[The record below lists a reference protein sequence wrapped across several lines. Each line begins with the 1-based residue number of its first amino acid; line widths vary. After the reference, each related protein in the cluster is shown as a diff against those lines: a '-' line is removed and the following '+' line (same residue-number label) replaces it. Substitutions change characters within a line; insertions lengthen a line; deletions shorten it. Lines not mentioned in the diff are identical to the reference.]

1 MAVVKVYAVRS
12 KLKRA
17 VEYAAN
23 EDKTSLD
30 NIIEYAANPDK
41 TEQRVFETA
50 INCSSVETAYKEM
63 VATKQKYGK
72 EGKVLA
78 YHYIESFKPGEVT
91 PELAHKIGVEFAQ
104 KCFGDRFEVVIGT
117 HLDRHHIHNHIVV
130 NSVSFVDGGKFRSTP
145 KSYYNEIRKI
155 SDELCRKYELSVIEE
170 PQHKGMHYAEWKAVN
185 EGKPTI
191 RGQVREELDEIIKAS
206 PTMQV
211 FWREL
216 KRRGYVVHRKGENIK
231 YTSII
236 PPFGK
241 RPVRLDK
248 LGTDYLEEAIKQ
260 RIIAQQNCI
269 YIMQPSEL
277 KKVYNKIKGNIR
289 TAPRKKLKGFHAL
302 YFHYLYLFKKIRKR
316 RTPQRVSFFMREEQ
330 IKMERY
336 QKQFRFLYDNS
347 IETAEQLKQY
357 QSAQEERINDL
368 VEQRKKLYNERNNE
382 DEQGKEEITQQV
394 TAINFI
400 LKKCRADVRMCK
412 AIFTDTEK
420 LKEKY
425 RQAQALQEEAIK
437 ETEVSKHEHK
447 RRSR

>member
-23 EDKTSLD
+23 EDKTLLD
-30 NIIEYAANPDK
+30 NIIEYAANPNK
-41 TEQRVFETA
+41 TEKRLFETA
-50 INCSSVETAYKEM
+50 INCSSVETSYKEM
-63 VATKQKYGK
+63 VATKKKYGK

-78 YHYIESFKPGEVT
+78 YHYIQSFKPGEVT
-91 PELAHKIGVEFAQ
+91 PEPAHKIGVEFARE
-104 KCFGDRFEVVIGT
+104 CFGDRFEVVIGT

-145 KSYYNEIRKI
+145 KNYYNEIRKV
-155 SDELCRKYELSVIEE
+155 SDRLCREYGLSVIDD

-206 PTMQV
+206 PTMQM

-216 KRRGYVVHRKGENIK
+216 KRRGYTVHRRGENIK

-248 LGTDYLEEAIKQ
+248 LGAEYSEEAIRQ
-260 RIIAQQNCI
+260 RIIAQQSGI
-269 YIMQPSEL
+269 YITQPSQVR
-277 KKVYNKIKGNIR
+277 KIYKVRGNIYK
-289 TAPRKKLKGFHAL
+289 AQRKKLKGFQAL

-316 RTPQRVSFFMREEQ
+316 RTPQRVSFFMRDEL

-336 QKQFRFLYDNS
+336 QKQFRFLYDNN
-347 IETAEQLKQY
+347 IETAEQLEQY
-357 QSAQEERINDL
+357 QSKQEARINDL
-368 VEQRKKLYNERNNE
+368 VEQRKNLHQERNSE
-382 DEQGKEEITQQV
+382 DEQGKEEIAKKV
-394 TAINFI
+394 TVINGV
-400 LKKCRADVRMCK
+400 LKECRSDVRMCK
-412 AIFTDTEK
+412 AIFADAEK
-420 LKEKY
+420 LEEKC
-425 RQAQALQEEAIK
+425 RQAQALQKEAERVI
-437 ETEVSKHEHK
+437 KHEHK

>member
-170 PQHKGMHYAEWKAVN
+170 PQHKGMHYAEWKAIN

-211 FWREL
+211 FWLEL
-216 KRRGYVVHRKGENIK
+216 KRRGYVVHRRGENIK

-248 LGTDYLEEAIKQ
+248 LGTDYSEEAIKQ
-260 RIIAQQNCI
+260 RIIAQQNGI

-277 KKVYNKIKGNIR
+277 KKVYKIKGNIR
-289 TAPRKKLKGFHAL
+289 TAPRKKLRGFQAL

-316 RTPQRVSFFMREEQ
+316 RTPQRVSFFMREEL

-368 VEQRKKLYNERNNE
+368 VEQRKKLYNERKNK
-382 DEQGKEEITQQV
+382 DEQGKEEITKQV

-420 LKEKY
+420 LEEKY

>member
-170 PQHKGMHYAEWKAVN
+170 PQHKGMHYAEWKAIN

-216 KRRGYVVHRKGENIK
+216 KRRGYVVHRRGENIK

-248 LGTDYLEEAIKQ
+248 LGTDYSEEAIKQ
-260 RIIAQQNCI
+260 RIIAQQNGI

-277 KKVYNKIKGNIR
+277 KKVYKIKGNIR
-289 TAPRKKLKGFHAL
+289 TAPRKKLRGFQAL

-316 RTPQRVSFFMREEQ
+316 RTPQRVSFFMREEL

-368 VEQRKKLYNERNNE
+368 VEQRKKLYNERKNK
-382 DEQGKEEITQQV
+382 DEQGKEEITKQV

-420 LKEKY
+420 LEEKY

>member
-30 NIIEYAANPDK
+30 NIIEYVANPDK
-41 TEQRVFETA
+41 TEQRLFETA

-63 VATKQKYGK
+63 VATKKKYGK
-72 EGKVLA
+72 EDKVLA

-91 PELAHKIGVEFAQ
+91 SELAHKIGVEFAQ
-104 KCFGDRFEVVIGT
+104 ECFGDRFEVVIGT

-130 NSVSFVDGGKFRSTP
+130 NSVSFVDGGKLRSTP
-145 KSYYNEIRKI
+145 KSYYNEIRKV
-155 SDELCRKYELSVIEE
+155 SDRLCREYGLSVIDD
-170 PQHKGMHYAEWKAVN
+170 PQHKGMHYAEWKAAN
-185 EGKPTI
+185 DGKPTI
-191 RGQVREELDEIIKAS
+191 RGQVKEELDEIIKSS
-206 PTMQV
+206 PTMQI

-216 KRRGYVVHRKGENIK
+216 KRRGYVVHRRGENIK
-231 YTSII
+231 YMSII

-248 LGTDYLEEAIKQ
+248 LGADYSEEAIRQ
-260 RIIAQQNCI
+260 RIIAQQNGI
-269 YIMQPSEL
+269 YIMQPTQL
-277 KKVYNKIKGNIR
+277 KKVYKVKGNIHK
-289 TAPRKKLKGFHAL
+289 APRKKLKGFQAL

-316 RTPQRVSFFMREEQ
+316 RTPQRVSFFMRDEL

-336 QKQFRFLYDNS
+336 QKQFRFLYDNN
-347 IETAEQLKQY
+347 IETAEQL
-357 QSAQEERINDL
+357 SAFQKEKEARINDL
-368 VEQRKKLYNERNNE
+368 VEQRKILYKERNSE
-382 DEQGKEEITQQV
+382 DEQGKEEITKQV
-394 TAINFI
+394 TVINGI
-400 LKKCRADVRMCK
+400 LKECRSDVRMCK
-412 AIFTDTEK
+412 AIFADAEK

-425 RQAQALQEEAIK
+425 QQAQALQKEAIK

>member
-23 EDKTSLD
+23 EDKTLLD
-30 NIIEYAANPDK
+30 NIIEYAAKPDK

-117 HLDRHHIHNHIVV
+117 HLDKHHIHNHIVV

-216 KRRGYVVHRKGENIK
+216 KRRGYVVHRRGENIK

-248 LGTDYLEEAIKQ
+248 LGTDYSEEAIKQ
-260 RIIAQQNCI
+260 RIIARQNGI

-277 KKVYNKIKGNIR
+277 KKVYKVKGNIR
-289 TAPRKKLKGFHAL
+289 TAPRKKLKGFQAL

-316 RTPQRVSFFMREEQ
+316 RIPQRVSFFMREEL

-347 IETAEQLKQY
+347 IETAEQLGAFEKEKEA
-357 QSAQEERINDL
+357 SINDL

-382 DEQGKEEITQQV
+382 DEQGKEEITKQV
-394 TAINFI
+394 TVINFI

-420 LKEKY
+420 LEEKY

>member
-17 VEYAAN
+17 VDYAAN
-23 EDKTSLD
+23 EEKTSLD
-30 NIIEYAANPDK
+30 NIIEYAANPEK
-41 TEQRVFETA
+41 TEQRLFETS

-63 VATKQKYGK
+63 VATKKKYGK

-91 PELAHKIGVEFAQ
+91 PELAHKIGVEFARE
-104 KCFGDRFEVVIGT
+104 CFGDRFEVVIGT

-145 KSYYNEIRKI
+145 KSYYNEIRKV
-155 SDELCRKYELSVIEE
+155 SDRLCREYGLSVIDD
-170 PQHKGMHYAEWKAVN
+170 PQHKGMHYAEWKAVS

-191 RGQVREELDEIIKAS
+191 RGQVREELGEIIKSS
-206 PTMQV
+206 PTMQM

-216 KRRGYVVHRKGENIK
+216 KRRGYTVHRRGENIK

-248 LGTDYLEEAIKQ
+248 LGAEYSEEAIRQ
-260 RIIAQQNCI
+260 RIIAQQSGI
-269 YIMQPSEL
+269 YITQPSEL
-277 KKVYNKIKGNIR
+277 KKVYKVKGNIR
-289 TAPRKKLKGFHAL
+289 TAPRKKLKGFQAL

-316 RTPQRVSFFMREEQ
+316 RTPQRVSFFMRDEL

-336 QKQFRFLYDNS
+336 QKQFRFLYDNN

-357 QSAQEERINDL
+357 QSKQEARINDL
-368 VEQRKKLYNERNNE
+368 VEQRKEIYKETEDN
-382 DEQGKEEITQQV
+382 DEQSKKRIYEINET
-394 TAINFI
+394 
-400 LKKCRADVRMCK
+400 LKKYRADIRMCK
-412 AIFTDTEK
+412 AIFADAEK
-420 LKEKY
+420 LEEKC
-425 RQAQALQEEAIK
+425 RQAQALQKEAERVI
-437 ETEVSKHEHK
+437 KHEHK

>member
-41 TEQRVFETA
+41 AEQRVFETA

-170 PQHKGMHYAEWKAVN
+170 PQHKGMHYAEWKAIN

-211 FWREL
+211 LWREL
-216 KRRGYVVHRKGENIK
+216 KRRGYVVHRRGENIK

-248 LGTDYLEEAIKQ
+248 LGTDYSEEAIKQ
-260 RIIAQQNCI
+260 RIIAQQNGI
-269 YIMQPSEL
+269 YIMQPSQF
-277 KKVYNKIKGNIR
+277 KKVYKVKGNIR
-289 TAPRKKLKGFHAL
+289 TAPRKKLKGFQAL

-316 RTPQRVSFFMREEQ
+316 RTPQRVSFFMREEL
-330 IKMERY
+330 IKLERY

-412 AIFTDTEK
+412 EIFTDTEK
-420 LKEKY
+420 LEEKY

>member
-41 TEQRVFETA
+41 TEQRLFETA
-50 INCSSVETAYKEM
+50 INCSSVETAYREM
-63 VATKQKYGK
+63 VATKKKYGK
-72 EGKVLA
+72 EDKVLA

-104 KCFGDRFEVVIGT
+104 ECFGDRFEVVIGT
-117 HLDRHHIHNHIVV
+117 HLDRHHLHNHIVV
-130 NSVSFVDGGKFRSTP
+130 NSVSFVDGGKLRSTP
-145 KSYYNEIRKI
+145 KSYYNEIRKV
-155 SDELCRKYELSVIEE
+155 SDRLCREYGLSVIDD

-185 EGKPTI
+185 DGKPTI

-206 PTMQV
+206 ATMQI

-216 KRRGYVVHRKGENIK
+216 KRRGYVVHRRGENIK

-248 LGTDYLEEAIKQ
+248 LGAEYSEEAIRQ
-260 RIIAQQNCI
+260 RIIAQQNGI
-269 YIMQPSEL
+269 HIMQPSQIR
-277 KKVYNKIKGNIR
+277 KTYKVRGNIHK
-289 TAPRKKLKGFHAL
+289 APRKKLKGFQAL

-316 RTPQRVSFFMREEQ
+316 RTPQRVSFFIRDEL

-336 QKQFRFLYDNS
+336 QKQFRFLYDNN
-347 IETAEQLKQY
+347 IETAEQLEQY
-357 QSAQEERINDL
+357 QSKQEARINEL
-368 VEQRKKLYNERNNE
+368 VEQRKNLYKERNSE
-382 DEQGKEEITQQV
+382 DEQGKEEITKQV
-394 TAINFI
+394 AVINGI
-400 LKKCRADVRMCK
+400 LKECRSDVRMCK
-412 AIFTDTEK
+412 AIFADAEK

-425 RQAQALQEEAIK
+425 QQAQALQKEAIK
-437 ETEVSKHEHK
+437 ETEVSKHEYK

>member
-30 NIIEYAANPDK
+30 NIIEYVANSDK
-41 TEQRVFETA
+41 TEQRLFETA

-63 VATKQKYGK
+63 VATKKKYGK
-72 EGKVLA
+72 EDKVLA

-104 KCFGDRFEVVIGT
+104 ECFGDRFEVVIGT

-145 KSYYNEIRKI
+145 KSYYNEIRKV
-155 SDELCRKYELSVIEE
+155 SDRLCREYGLSVIED
-170 PQHKGMHYAEWKAVN
+170 PQHKGMYYAEWKAVS

-191 RGQVREELDEIIKAS
+191 RGQVREELDEIIKAAA
-206 PTMQV
+206 TMHM

-216 KRRGYVVHRKGENIK
+216 KRRGYVVHRRGENIK

-248 LGTDYLEEAIKQ
+248 LGTDYSEEAIKQ
-260 RIIAQQNCI
+260 RIIAQQNGI
-269 YIMQPSEL
+269 YIMQPSQVR
-277 KKVYNKIKGNIR
+277 KTYKVRGSIHK
-289 TAPRKKLKGFHAL
+289 APRKKLKGFHML

-316 RTPQRVSFFMREEQ
+316 RTPQRVSFFMREEL

-357 QSAQEERINDL
+357 QLAQEERINDL
-368 VEQRKKLYNERNNE
+368 VEQRKKLYNERKNK
-382 DEQGKEEITQQV
+382 DEQGKEEITKQV

-400 LKKCRADVRMCK
+400 LKTCRADVRMCK

-420 LKEKY
+420 LEEKY

>member
-41 TEQRVFETA
+41 TEQRLFETA
-50 INCSSVETAYKEM
+50 INCSSVENAYKEM
-63 VATKQKYGK
+63 MATKKKYGK
-72 EGKVLA
+72 EDKVLA

-104 KCFGDRFEVVIGT
+104 ECFGDRFEVVIGT

-130 NSVSFVDGGKFRSTP
+130 NSVSFVNGGKFRSTQ
-145 KSYYNEIRKI
+145 KSYYNEIRKV
-155 SDELCRKYELSVIEE
+155 SDRLCREYGLSVIDD
-170 PQHKGMHYAEWKAVN
+170 PQHKGMHYAEWKAAN

-191 RGQVREELDEIIKAS
+191 RGQVREELDEIIKSS
-206 PTMQV
+206 PTMQM

-216 KRRGYVVHRKGENIK
+216 KRRGYVVHRRGENIK
-231 YTSII
+231 YTSIM

-241 RPVRLDK
+241 RPIRLDK
-248 LGTDYLEEAIKQ
+248 LGADYSEEAIRL
-260 RIIAQQNCI
+260 RIIAQQNGI

-277 KKVYNKIKGNIR
+277 KKVYKVKGNIR
-289 TAPRKKLKGFHAL
+289 TAPRKKLKGFQAL
-302 YFHYLYLFKKIRKR
+302 YFHYLYLFKKIRRK
-316 RTPQRVSFFMREEQ
+316 RTPQRVSFFMRDEL

-336 QKQFRFLYDNS
+336 QKQFRFLYDNN
-347 IETAEQLKQY
+347 IETAEQL
-357 QSAQEERINDL
+357 SAFQKEKAASINDL
-368 VEQRKKLYNERNNE
+368 VEQRKNLYKERNGE
-382 DEQGKEEITQQV
+382 DEQGKEEITKQV
-394 TAINFI
+394 TVINSI
-400 LKKCRADVRMCK
+400 LKECRSDVRMCK
-412 AIFTDTEK
+412 AIFADAEK
-420 LKEKY
+420 LEEKY
-425 RQAQALQEEAIK
+425 RQAQALSKQAIK

>member
-17 VEYAAN
+17 VDYAAN
-23 EDKTSLD
+23 EEKTSLD

-41 TEQRVFETA
+41 TEQRLFETS
-50 INCSSVETAYKEM
+50 INCSSVKTAYKEM
-63 VATKQKYGK
+63 VATKKKYGK
-72 EGKVLA
+72 EDKVLA

-91 PELAHKIGVEFAQ
+91 PELAHKIGVEFARE
-104 KCFGDRFEVVIGT
+104 CFGDRFEVIIGT
-117 HLDRHHIHNHIVV
+117 HLDRHHLHNHIVV

-155 SDELCRKYELSVIEE
+155 SDRLCSEYGLSVIDD
-170 PQHKGMHYAEWKAVN
+170 PQHKGMHYAEWKAEN

-191 RGQVREELDEIIKAS
+191 RGQVREELDEIIKSSA
-206 PTMQV
+206 TMQM

-216 KRRGYVVHRKGENIK
+216 KRRGYVVHRRGENIK

-241 RPVRLDK
+241 RSVRLDK
-248 LGTDYLEEAIKQ
+248 LGAEYSEEAIKQ
-260 RIIAQQNCI
+260 RIAARQNGI
-269 YIMQPSEL
+269 YITQPTQL
-277 KKVYNKIKGNIR
+277 KKVYKVKGNIR
-289 TAPRKKLKGFHAL
+289 TAPRKKLKGFQAL

-316 RTPQRVSFFMREEQ
+316 RTPQRVSFFMRDEL

-336 QKQFRFLYDNS
+336 QKQFRFLYDNN

-357 QSAQEERINDL
+357 QSKQEARINDL
-368 VEQRKKLYNERNNE
+368 VEQRKNLHQERNSE
-382 DEQGKEEITQQV
+382 DEQGKEEITRPV
-394 TAINFI
+394 TVINGI
-400 LKKCRADVRMCK
+400 LKECRSDVRMCK
-412 AIFTDTEK
+412 AIFADAEK
-420 LKEKY
+420 LEEKC
-425 RQAQALQEEAIK
+425 RQAQALQKEAERVI
-437 ETEVSKHEHK
+437 KHEHK

>member
-12 KLKRA
+12 TLKRA

-41 TEQRVFETA
+41 TEQRLFETA

-63 VATKQKYGK
+63 VATKKKYGK
-72 EGKVLA
+72 EDKVLA

-91 PELAHKIGVEFAQ
+91 PELAHKIGVKFAQ
-104 KCFGDRFEVVIGT
+104 ECFGDRFEVVIGT

-145 KSYYNEIRKI
+145 KSYYNEIRKV
-155 SDELCRKYELSVIEE
+155 SDRLCHEYGLSVIDD
-170 PQHKGMHYAEWKAVN
+170 PQHKGIHYAEWKAAN
-185 EGKPTI
+185 NGKPTI

-206 PTMQV
+206 PTMQI

-216 KRRGYVVHRKGENIK
+216 KRRGYVVHRRGENIK

-248 LGTDYLEEAIKQ
+248 LGAEYSEEAIRQ
-260 RIIAQQNCI
+260 RIIAQQNGI
-269 YIMQPSEL
+269 YIMQPSQL
-277 KKVYNKIKGNIR
+277 KKVYKVKGNIR
-289 TAPRKKLKGFHAL
+289 TAPRKKLKGFQAL
-302 YFHYLYLFKKIRKR
+302 YFHYLYLFKKTRRK
-316 RTPQRVSFFMREEQ
+316 RTPQRVSFFMRDEL

-336 QKQFRFLYDNS
+336 QKQFRFLYDNN
-347 IETAEQLKQY
+347 IETAEQLSVFQKERE
-357 QSAQEERINDL
+357 ARINDL
-368 VEQRKKLYNERNNE
+368 VEQRKNLYKERNSE
-382 DEQGKEEITQQV
+382 DEQGKEKITRQV
-394 TAINFI
+394 TVINGI
-400 LKKCRADVRMCK
+400 LKECRSDVRMCK
-412 AIFTDTEK
+412 AIFADAEK

-425 RQAQALQEEAIK
+425 QQAQALQKEAIK

>member
-23 EDKTSLD
+23 EDKTLLD

-191 RGQVREELDEIIKAS
+191 RGQVREELDEIIKSS

-216 KRRGYVVHRKGENIK
+216 KRRGYVVHRRGEKIK

-248 LGTDYLEEAIKQ
+248 LGTDYSEEAIKQ
-260 RIIAQQNCI
+260 RIIARQNGI
-269 YIMQPSEL
+269 YIIQPSEL
-277 KKVYNKIKGNIR
+277 KKVYKVKGNIR
-289 TAPRKKLKGFHAL
+289 TAPRKKLKGFQAL

-316 RTPQRVSFFMREEQ
+316 RTPQRVSFFMREEL
-330 IKMERY
+330 IKLERY

-347 IETAEQLKQY
+347 IETAEQLGAFQKEKEA
-357 QSAQEERINDL
+357 SINDL

-394 TAINFI
+394 TAINGI

-412 AIFTDTEK
+412 AIFTDAEK
-420 LKEKY
+420 LEEKY

>member
-23 EDKTSLD
+23 EDKTLLD

-104 KCFGDRFEVVIGT
+104 KCFGNRFEVVVGT

-216 KRRGYVVHRKGENIK
+216 KRRGYVVHRRGENIK

-248 LGTDYLEEAIKQ
+248 LGTDYSEEAIKQ
-260 RIIAQQNCI
+260 RIIARQNGI

-277 KKVYNKIKGNIR
+277 KKVYKVKGNIR
-289 TAPRKKLKGFHAL
+289 TAPRKKLKGFQAL

-316 RTPQRVSFFMREEQ
+316 RIPQRVSFFMREEL

-347 IETAEQLKQY
+347 IETAEQLGAFEKEKEA
-357 QSAQEERINDL
+357 SINDL

-412 AIFTDTEK
+412 AIFTDAEK
-420 LKEKY
+420 LEEKY

>member
-17 VEYAAN
+17 VDYAAN

-41 TEQRVFETA
+41 TEQRLFETA
-50 INCSSVETAYKEM
+50 INCSSVENAYKEM
-63 VATKQKYGK
+63 VATKKKYGK

-78 YHYIESFKPGEVT
+78 YHYIQSFKPGEVT
-91 PELAHKIGVEFAQ
+91 PELAHRIGMEFAQ
-104 KCFGDRFEVVIGT
+104 ECFGDRFEVIIGT
-117 HLDRHHIHNHIVV
+117 HLDRHHLHNHIVV

-145 KSYYNEIRKI
+145 KSYYGEIRRI
-155 SDELCRKYELSVIEE
+155 SDRLCREHGLSVIDE

-191 RGQVREELDEIIKAS
+191 RGQVREELDEIIKSS
-206 PTMQV
+206 PTMQM
-211 FWREL
+211 FWKKL
-216 KRRGYVVHRKGENIK
+216 NRRGYVVHRRGENIK

-248 LGTDYLEEAIKQ
+248 LGADYSEEAIRQ
-260 RIIAQQNCI
+260 RIKAQQNGI
-269 YIMQPSEL
+269 YITPPSQL
-277 KKVYNKIKGNIR
+277 KKVYKVKGSIR
-289 TAPRKKLKGFHAL
+289 KAPKKKLKGFQAL
-302 YFHYLYLFKKIRKR
+302 YFHYLYLFKKIKRKQ
-316 RTPQRVSFFMREEQ
+316 TPQRVSFFMRDEL

-336 QKQFRFLYDNS
+336 QKQFRFLYDNH

-357 QSAQEERINDL
+357 QSEKEVKIDDL
-368 VEQRKKLYNERNNE
+368 VEQRKNLYKERDND
-382 DEQGKEEITQQV
+382 DEQGKEEIAKQV
-394 TAINFI
+394 TVINGI
-400 LKKCRADVRMCK
+400 LKECRADVRMCK
-412 AIFTDTEK
+412 AIFADAEK
-420 LKEKY
+420 LEEKY
-425 RQAQALQEEAIK
+425 RQAQTLQKEAIK
-437 ETEVSKHEHK
+437 EVSKHEHK

>member
-41 TEQRVFETA
+41 TEQRLFETA
-50 INCSSVETAYKEM
+50 INCSSVENAYKEM
-63 VATKQKYGK
+63 MATKKKYGK
-72 EGKVLA
+72 EDKVLA

-91 PELAHKIGVEFAQ
+91 PELAHKIGVEFARE
-104 KCFGDRFEVVIGT
+104 CFGDRFEVVIGT
-117 HLDRHHIHNHIVV
+117 HLDRHHLHNHIVV

-145 KSYYNEIRKI
+145 KSYYNEIRKV
-155 SDELCRKYELSVIEE
+155 SDRLCREYGLSVIDD
-170 PQHKGMHYAEWKAVN
+170 PQHKGMHYAEWKAAN

-191 RGQVREELDEIIKAS
+191 RGQVREELDEIIKSS
-206 PTMQV
+206 PTMQI

-216 KRRGYVVHRKGENIK
+216 KRRGYVVHRRGENIK

-248 LGTDYLEEAIKQ
+248 LGAEYSEESIRQ
-260 RIIAQQNCI
+260 RIIARQNGI
-269 YIMQPSEL
+269 YIMQPSQL
-277 KKVYNKIKGNIR
+277 KKVYKVKGNIR
-289 TAPRKKLKGFHAL
+289 TAPRKKLKGFQAL
-302 YFHYLYLFKKIRKR
+302 YFHYLYLFKKIRRK
-316 RTPQRVSFFMREEQ
+316 RTPQRVSFFMRDEL

-336 QKQFRFLYDNS
+336 QKQFRFLYDNN
-347 IETAEQLKQY
+347 IETSEQLEQY
-357 QSAQEERINDL
+357 QSKQEARINDL
-368 VEQRKKLYNERNNE
+368 VEQRKTLYKERNSE
-382 DEQGKEEITQQV
+382 DEQGKEKITRQV
-394 TAINFI
+394 TVINGI
-400 LKKCRADVRMCK
+400 LKECRSDVRMCK
-412 AIFTDTEK
+412 AIFADAEK
-420 LKEKY
+420 LEEKY
-425 RQAQALQEEAIK
+425 RQAQTLSKQAIK
-437 ETEVSKHEHK
+437 EAEVSKHEYK

>member
-1 MAVVKVYAVRS
+1 MATVKVYAVRS

-41 TEQRVFETA
+41 TEQRLFETA
-50 INCSSVETAYKEM
+50 INCSSVEIAYKEM
-63 VATKQKYGK
+63 VATKKKYGK

-145 KSYYNEIRKI
+145 RSYYNEIRKV
-155 SDELCRKYELSVIEE
+155 SDRLCREYGLSVIDN
-170 PQHKGMHYAEWKAVN
+170 PKHKGMHYAEWKAVN

-191 RGQVREELDEIIKAS
+191 RGQVREELDEIIKSS
-206 PTMQV
+206 PTMQM

-216 KRRGYVVHRKGENIK
+216 KRRGYVVHRRGENIK

-248 LGTDYLEEAIKQ
+248 LGTDYSEEAIKQ
-260 RIIAQQNCI
+260 RIIARQNGI
-269 YIMQPSEL
+269 YIMQPSQL
-277 KKVYNKIKGNIR
+277 KKVYKIKGNIR
-289 TAPRKKLKGFHAL
+289 TAPKKKLKGFQAL

-316 RTPQRVSFFMREEQ
+316 RTPQRVSFFMREELT
-330 IKMERY
+330 KMERY
-336 QKQFRFLYDNS
+336 QKQFLFLYDNN

-357 QSAQEERINDL
+357 QSTQEERINDL

-382 DEQGKEEITQQV
+382 DEQGKEEITKQV

-412 AIFTDTEK
+412 AIFTDAEK
-420 LKEKY
+420 LEEKY

-437 ETEVSKHEHK
+437 ETEVLKHEHK

>member
-23 EDKTSLD
+23 EDKTLLD

-216 KRRGYVVHRKGENIK
+216 KRRGYEVHRRGENIK

-241 RPVRLDK
+241 RPVRLGK
-248 LGTDYLEEAIKQ
+248 LGTDYSEEAIKQ
-260 RIIAQQNCI
+260 RIIARQNGI

-277 KKVYNKIKGNIR
+277 KKVYKIKGNIR
-289 TAPRKKLKGFHAL
+289 TAPRKKLKGFQAL

-316 RTPQRVSFFMREEQ
+316 RTPQRVSFFMREEL
-330 IKMERY
+330 IKLERY
-336 QKQFRFLYDNS
+336 QKQFRFLYDNN

-412 AIFTDTEK
+412 AIFTDAEK
-420 LKEKY
+420 LEEKY
-425 RQAQALQEEAIK
+425 RQTQALQEEAIK